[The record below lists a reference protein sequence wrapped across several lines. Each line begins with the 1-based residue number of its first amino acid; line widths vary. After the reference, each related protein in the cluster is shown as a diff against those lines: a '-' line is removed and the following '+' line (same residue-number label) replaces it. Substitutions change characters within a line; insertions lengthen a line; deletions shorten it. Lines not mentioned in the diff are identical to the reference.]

1 MQEWQLI
8 ENTAMTENQRFKT
21 AEIYMVYFTNITHK
35 PSYNLKQC
43 FSTGV
48 PRNPRV
54 PWMTSKGSVKF
65 AKFHKFVGF
74 IDTYIG

>member
-35 PSYNLKQC
+35 PSYNLKH
-43 FSTGV
+43 SILLI
-48 PRNPRV
+48 P
-54 PWMTSKGSVKF
+54 
-65 AKFHKFVGF
+65 
-74 IDTYIG
+74 IGNFNTDIA